1 MVYRRFML
9 ADLASRL
16 VAETA
21 AMVRFYS
28 RIALPRL
35 NRLDDPAAMPDFG
48 TAARMLPLASILI
61 ALPAAAVLAL
71 LGQTALPPPML
82 AALVLAVQ
90 MMTTGV
96 FHEDGLADTADG
108 FGGGWTRAR
117 KLEIM
122 KDSRIG
128 SYGSAAL
135 ILATLMRV
143 FGYAGL
149 LVALGAGA
157 TALLFIAIAVVT
169 RSVVLTI
176 FVALPAARDD
186 GAGNAAGRPTL
197 TTLAVALA
205 LSAAIAGGVGVALLG
220 PAKAALALGL
230 VALGTYV
237 MGRLSARH
245 IQGQTGDVL
254 GATQQ
259 VTEVLFLLAALA

>member
-1 MVYRRFML
+1 M
-9 ADLASRL
+9 ADLLPRL

-28 RIALPRL
+28 RLTIPRL
-35 NRLDDPAAMPDFG
+35 NRFDEPAAMPDFG
-48 TAARMLPLASILI
+48 TAARMLPLASII
-61 ALPAAAVLAL
+61 IGLPAAAALAAG
-71 LGQTALPPPML
+71 GQTALPAPML
-82 AALVLAVQ
+82 AALALAIQ

-135 ILATLMRV
+135 ILATLIRIL
-143 FGYAGL
+143 GYAGL
-149 LVALGAGA
+149 IGAVGA
-157 TALLFIAIAVVT
+157 TATAVLFVAIAVIS

-176 FVALPAARDD
+176 FVALPAARED

-197 TTLAVALA
+197 ATLALALA
-205 LSAAIAGGVGVALLG
+205 LSAAIAGAIGIVIVGA
-220 PAKAALALGL
+220 AKTALALCL
-230 VALGTYV
+230 VGIGTYV

-259 VTEVLFLLAALA
+259 VTEVLFLVAVLA